1 MAYDEA
7 LADRVRVILGERR
20 GVSERRM
27 FGGLCF
33 MVDGKM
39 FMGIN
44 VGKIMCRVG
53 PEAHDEAMS
62 RPGVRVMDFTGR
74 PMQGYVY
81 VGSPSIDCDS
91 GLEAWV
97 EQTYAF
103 ADSLPAKK
111 PATPKARK
119 TRK

>member
-7 LADRVRVILGERR
+7 LADRVRVILGDRR
-20 GVSERRM
+20 GISERRM

-44 VGKIMCRVG
+44 AGEIMCRVG
-53 PEAHDEAMS
+53 PEAHDEAMAK
-62 RPGVRVMDFTGR
+62 PGVRVMDFTGR

-81 VGSPSIDCDS
+81 VGSPSIDSDS
-91 GLEAWV
+91 GLKAWV

-103 ADSLPAKK
+103 ADSLPAK
-111 PATPKARK
+111 TPK
-119 TRK
+119 TRTTSK